1 MYATDVIKPFID
13 QEYIL
18 NYYKFKNIN
27 RHGKYIRACCKIHD
41 GNNPTG
47 FVYNTENDLWYCH
60 TGDCGGG
67 DAYELISKLE
77 NCSFP
82 EAIIKAS
89 EIFNVDI
96 NELEL
101 THIKTD
107 NEKER
112 EEWLKLMKEK
122 VYELKEFNFSSSELK
137 PIKKFRHFK
146 QETLEYFGAE
156 YVDEIIVY
164 NSDNEPYTLRNR
176 IVIPI
181 YFNDVKVGVS
191 LRRVK
196 NNDIQKWSHQGF
208 ESRYFLYNIDNCIKY
223 ITENNIDEIMI
234 VEGIFDVWNCY
245 EQGIYN
251 VVATFGAHLTD
262 EQENMLLRLC
272 TTIITAYDGDETG
285 IINTLKVIE
294 RTKYKFDVYC
304 IEFKV
309 DEDPGSCMN
318 MQERYNNK
326 IFYTKFG
333 GSINER
339 SKNRVI

>member
-13 QEYIL
+13 QEYL
-18 NYYKFKNIN
+18 LRYYDFKNIN
-27 RHGKYIRACCKIHD
+27 HHGKYIRACCKIHD

-47 FVYNTENDLWYCH
+47 FVYNTETDLWYCH

-67 DAYELISKLE
+67 DAYELVSKLE
-77 NCSFP
+77 GISFP
-82 EAIIKAS
+82 QAIMKVA

-101 THIKTD
+101 THIKTE

-122 VYELKEFNFSSSELK
+122 VYELKEYSYISSELK

-146 QETLEYFGAE
+146 PETLEYFGAR
-156 YVDEIIVY
+156 YVDEIVAY
-164 NSDNEPYTLRNR
+164 NNDNEPYTLRSR
-176 IVIPI
+176 ILIPI
-181 YFNDVKVGVS
+181 YFKDVQIGIS
-191 LRRVK
+191 LRRIK
-196 NNDIQKWSHQGF
+196 SNDIQKWSHQGF
-208 ESRYFLYNIDNCIKY
+208 ESGYILYNFDNCMNY
-223 ITENNIDEIMI
+223 INEHNIDEVVL

-262 EQENMLLRLC
+262 EQEKALLKVC
-272 TTIITAYDGDETG
+272 TTIITAYDGDDAGRACTNK
-285 IINTLKVIE
+285 IIN

-304 IEFKV
+304 IEF
-309 DEDPGSCMN
+309 DEGDDPGSCMT
-318 MQERYNNK
+318 MAEKYNNK
-326 IFYTKFG
+326 VYYTNFG
-333 GSINER
+333 GLINER
-339 SKNRVI
+339 SKSRAV